1 MAEPMR
7 TAGPTGPTGATG
19 TSPRLGLALTLCWVL
34 VVFDLALG
42 GTAAFWPDLYLAVLH
57 PGLDTPQVELVRR
70 TGMIWLMFAA
80 VALRAATA
88 APATRGL
95 WFVVLGVLRLLDVPA
110 DLAYA
115 ASMSGTTGLGRG
127 LVLAAPP
134 LNLAL
139 AGYFYVLGRRLLRGP
154 VS

>member
-1 MAEPMR
+1 MTEPTR
-7 TAGPTGPTGATG
+7 RFGTTG
-19 TSPRLGLALTLCWVL
+19 TTGDGPRLGLALALCWGL
-34 VVFDLALG
+34 FVFDVALG
-42 GTAAFWPDLYLAVLH
+42 GTAAFWPGRYLAILH

-88 APATRGL
+88 APATRGR
-95 WFVVLGVLRLLDVPA
+95 WFLVLAVLRLLDVPA

-139 AGYFYVLGRRLLRGP
+139 GGYFYALARRLLRG
-154 VS
+154 

>member
-1 MAEPMR
+1 MTEPTR
-7 TAGPTGPTGATG
+7 RFGTTG
-19 TSPRLGLALTLCWVL
+19 TTGDGPRLGLALALCWGL
-34 VVFDLALG
+34 FVFDVALG
-42 GTAAFWPDLYLAVLH
+42 GTAAFWPERYLAILH

-88 APATRGL
+88 APATRGR
-95 WFVVLGVLRLLDVPA
+95 WFLVLAVLRLLDVPA

-139 AGYFYVLGRRLLRGP
+139 GGYFYALARRLLRG
-154 VS
+154 